1 MTISERISY
10 IKGLTEGLELDTTTK
25 EGMVLNAIIY
35 LLEDLVYE
43 IDAIDEACAEIG
55 EQLDAVD
62 EDLALIEDEFYADD
76 EDYEDE
82 EDEDEYYDDEDVYEV
97 QCPNCN
103 DIIYLDESML
113 EEEEMICPNCGTRL
127 EFEFECECS
136 CGCGDDCD
144 CPPDCECGCNSDK

>member
-1 MTISERISY
+1 MTISEKISY
-10 IKGLTEGLELDTTTK
+10 IKGLAEGLELDTTTK
-25 EGMVLNAIIY
+25 EGKVLTAIID
-35 LLEDLVYE
+35 LLEDMVDE

-62 EDLALIEDEFYADD
+62 EDLSLIEDEFYAD
-76 EDYEDE
+76 EDYDD

-127 EFEFECECS
+127 EFEFECEC
-136 CGCGDDCD
+136 GCDGDEENND
-144 CPPDCECGCNSDK
+144 